1 MFNSLSKDFNSV
13 VKVNVDTRRP
23 LSAQQ
28 KTNYINSRPQ
38 SVGWY
43 NQLKNEIK
51 TLPKEERRAEN
62 VSRPRMR

>member
-1 MFNSLSKDFNSV
+1 M
-13 VKVNVDTRRP
+13 VKINVDTRQP

-38 SVGWY
+38 SVSWY

-51 TLPKEERRAEN
+51 TLPKKSVEPKMCRD
-62 VSRPRMR
+62 PGCDK

>member
-1 MFNSLSKDFNSV
+1 M
-13 VKVNVDTRRP
+13 VKINVDTRQP

-28 KTNYINSRPQ
+28 KPNYINSRPQ
-38 SVGWY
+38 SVSWY

>member
-1 MFNSLSKDFNSV
+1 M
-13 VKVNVDTRRP
+13 VKINVDTRQP

-38 SVGWY
+38 SVSWY
-43 NQLKNEIK
+43 NQLKNKIK
-51 TLPKEERRAEN
+51 PLPKGGRRAEN

>member
-1 MFNSLSKDFNSV
+1 MQQSHSV
-13 VKVNVDTRRP
+13 VKVNVDTRQP

-28 KTNYINSRPQ
+28 KSNYINSRPQ
-38 SVGWY
+38 SVSWY

>member
-1 MFNSLSKDFNSV
+1 MLILDSLCRPSK
-13 VKVNVDTRRP
+13 
-23 LSAQQ
+23 

-38 SVGWY
+38 SVSWY